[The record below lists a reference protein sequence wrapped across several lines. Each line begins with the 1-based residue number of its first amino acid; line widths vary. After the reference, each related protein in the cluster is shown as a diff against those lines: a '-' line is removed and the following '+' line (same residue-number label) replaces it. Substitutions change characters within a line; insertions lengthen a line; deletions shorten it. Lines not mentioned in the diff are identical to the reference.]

1 MGMKNLTDEIV
12 GKMEETGKKGIII
25 NISSICALCK
35 NFQYTPYGISK
46 SGVLSY
52 TKKLK
57 LKHPEYNI
65 HAITPGSVATG
76 MGGYRT
82 GDDLSYRKNIL
93 LRVALPEE
101 IAALSAFLSSD
112 CGKHISNLI
121 VTAAAGEIF

>member
-1 MGMKNLTDEIV
+1 MIKYDWIRSNRKTMSIQIKTDGKVIV
-12 GKMEETGKKGIII
+12 R
-25 NISSICALCK
+25 
-35 NFQYTPYGISK
+35 TPYGISK